1 VLSIT
6 ALHPQRCY
14 LYIAWAVV
22 AHAIRWKTLE
32 AIMWKILIVTVS
44 AVALLATSQHAF
56 ARDENP
62 TKRHA
67 SLATK
72 LRAGLDALKNDTN
85 KFLKHGNKSGGNGA
99 LGFGG
104 TAAPNVRCPPGAVC

>member
-1 VLSIT
+1 
-6 ALHPQRCY
+6 
-14 LYIAWAVV
+14 
-22 AHAIRWKTLE
+22 
-32 AIMWKILIVTVS
+32 MWKILMVTVS

-62 TKRHA
+62 TKRQA

-72 LRAGLDALKNDTN
+72 LRVGLDALKNDTN
-85 KFLKHGNKSGGNGA
+85 KFLKLGNKSGGNRCATHFCGQSQSAAPNDNGA

-104 TAAPNVRCPPGAVC
+104 TAAPDVRCPPGAVC